1 MTHKV
6 LMFHGKEGSPYG
18 KKSTYLRIR
27 TPTYRQPLCTTLL
40 SCVSQEL
47 LDFSCFTC
55 TKVELST
62 FDIPH
67 LELTD
72 CRVLAEKFRVQD
84 STGILLHKT
93 VPKNLLQVKDGGG
106 GSINGKMLKW

>member
-1 MTHKV
+1 MAN
-6 LMFHGKEGSPYG
+6 GGGGGSFLKIYWVRFYWY
-18 KKSTYLRIR
+18 S
-27 TPTYRQPLCTTLL
+27 
-40 SCVSQEL
+40 
-47 LDFSCFTC
+47 C

-84 STGILLHKT
+84 SSDLSSDDARRR
-93 VPKNLLQVKDGGG
+93 QRGGQRVEARPAG
-106 GSINGKMLKW
+106 ERVG